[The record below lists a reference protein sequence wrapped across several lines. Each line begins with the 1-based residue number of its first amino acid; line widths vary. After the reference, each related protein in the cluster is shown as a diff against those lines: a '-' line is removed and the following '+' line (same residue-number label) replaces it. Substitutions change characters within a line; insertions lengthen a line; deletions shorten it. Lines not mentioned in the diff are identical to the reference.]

1 MKKKSQKTKKTST
14 SLGGHEENADDEEE
28 EEEETV
34 PKPIN
39 VTLTVTYGSVLSRGM
54 LEVII
59 IRI

>member
-14 SLGGHEENADDEEE
+14 SLGGHEENADDEE